1 MSAAVSFEVLSSK
14 AGKWTIESVLEDKQD
29 ALSEARSLLAGR
41 HHLAIK
47 VIEERYDPE
56 TDRTTSRIIFNEKKG
71 EKKKKPALQ
80 EPKKTALQEPKKTK
94 PRQPTKAKPRK
105 QASFT
110 KNAIILVTVLG
121 GLLLGLIVLIFVYI
135 EFVGN

>member
-56 TDRTTSRIIFNEKKG
+56 TDRTTSKIIFNEKKG
-71 EKKKKPALQ
+71 EKKKKP
-80 EPKKTALQEPKKTK
+80 ALQEPKKTK